1 MLGTRKRKKQQLAE
15 ARSKRAL
22 ITRRGKIIVAIFIT
36 ILIFGNGHIYI
47 DAQLQQNSS
56 ESSPGDMQGVPGAI
70 MQATDLV
77 RITQK
82 TPVLIITA
90 C

>member
-1 MLGTRKRKKQQLAE
+1 MCQPYIERTTVL
-15 ARSKRAL
+15 SD
-22 ITRRGKIIVAIFIT
+22 
-36 ILIFGNGHIYI
+36 I
-47 DAQLQQNSS
+47 DAQFQQNSS